1 MKKIAAYVFG
11 LFFLVSSAGASEMT
25 IPEFAQIKKIPNVA
39 QYKLADWS
47 GVVDVARGIT
57 LEEAKWRALENP
69 EITFFFYTTGLQMVL
84 EYPEGY
90 RIFQHGDAVFF
101 KGEPW
106 WGEAIGLADGYI
118 KKEYSSVN

>member
-1 MKKIAAYVFG
+1 MNKIAAYVFG
-11 LFFLVSSAGASEMT
+11 LISLASSAAASEMT

-47 GVVDVARGIT
+47 GVVEIARGVS

-69 EITFFFYTTGLQMVL
+69 EVTFFFYTKGLQMVL
-84 EYPEGY
+84 EYPEGF
-90 RIFQHGDAVFF
+90 RVFHHGDAVFF

-106 WGEAIGLADGYI
+106 WGEATDLADGYI
-118 KKEYSSVN
+118 KS

>member
-1 MKKIAAYVFG
+1 MKKIAAYVLG
-11 LFFLVSSAGASEMT
+11 LISLASSVTASEIT
-25 IPEFAQIKKIPNVA
+25 IPEFAQIKEIPNVA

-57 LEEAKWRALENP
+57 VEEAKWIAHENP
-69 EITFFFYTTGLQMVL
+69 EITFFFYTKGYQMVL

-90 RIFQHGDAVFF
+90 RIFQQGDAVFF

-106 WGEAIGLADGYI
+106 WGEANDLADGYI
-118 KKEYSSVN
+118 KY